1 MESAA
6 IPATP
11 SGCLFADWI
20 ARKGVSK
27 STAYAWRSALKIE
40 PQRRRA
46 AGRVEVWLSAEQ
58 EALLDSYA
66 EAMKDGATVAQAL
79 AAVGLPAVPVDSTGA
94 AGLVPVESAGLAG
107 LTPVES
113 DGPPPAVPVE
123 SDGIQQLEQLRARLA
138 ALRDAVELGA
148 PLSTAEATLL
158 MGARPG
164 GGVVVRG
171 RLRAV
176 REARNCWTIEPD

>member
-6 IPATP
+6 IQATP

-20 ARKGVSK
+20 ARRGVSK
-27 STAYAWRSALKIE
+27 STAYAWRSALRIE
-40 PQRRRA
+40 PQRRRM

-58 EALLDSYA
+58 EALLEAYA
-66 EAMKDGATVAQAL
+66 EALGKGATGTEAL
-79 AAVGLPAVPVDSTGA
+79 AAVGLQPIP
-94 AGLVPVESAGLAG
+94 P
-107 LTPVES
+107 ES
-113 DGPPPAVPVE
+113 DGPAGLIPMDSTGIDGLIPLDSNGPPPRVPAE
-123 SDGIQQLEQLRARLA
+123 STGIQQLRARLA

-148 PLSTAEATLL
+148 PLSTAEASLL

-164 GGVVVRG
+164 GAVVVRG

-176 REARNCWTIEPD
+176 RESRNCWTIEPD